1 MGNQS
6 AGTISEQFDLFL
18 RSWKS
23 ADGSNKY
30 ISRIDRMIADGQA
43 SVVIDYED
51 LLSFD
56 TELATALIENPD
68 RMLSFFKEA
77 AVQVVRTENLAYAE
91 AIEKQLQVRIAG
103 LIDKLP
109 LRGVSAKYLDRLVAI
124 NGMVVRTSEIKPR
137 VVIAAFACP
146 NEHVT
151 YVQQPTGNLKRPDKC
166 SECNEGREF
175 RLETKLSRFTDYQ
188 VIRLQELPEELPPGQ
203 LPQSIDAEL
212 LGDLVNRARPGDRIV
227 ITGIVRAE
235 PESGIGAGRQSIFRT
250 RLDAN
255 YIDVRGKELE
265 QIQIT
270 PEDEAA
276 IRRIAESP
284 RAYEDLVKSIAPAI
298 YGMEAEKE
306 AALLLV
312 AGAPQRILPDGTTLR
327 GDINALIVGDPG
339 CLIGDERIVLADGA
353 IVKIKDL
360 GDNHLQPLDVEV
372 MVDLDKNA
380 KATVFHSYRNQKVM
394 EVITESGR
402 SIKGTPNHPLLALQ
416 DGMTVWKRL
425 DQLKEGDAIAVVSKI
440 PCRIRRLVR
449 TGYQKRKNGIRYPK
463 FYDMKL
469 ASFLGYMLTHGWVD
483 VESGYFGFTANSP
496 DIRDKM
502 IGDVKKIYNL
512 HPNQTKAIDGK
523 YRVEYLSTPVS
534 ETLHELARHRVPEGI
549 MKSGNRIVKEFLK
562 WLFIGSEKEFAIKDS
577 NVEFLRDI
585 QMLLLR
591 FSVRSKVSVG
601 ELVVC
606 TDDACVMSGILGKE
620 SAYGNARRRK
630 SKGVMFERIQKV
642 VNSEKPMDVFD
653 IEVPGIHRFIA
664 NGVISHNT
672 GKSELL
678 KYVARLA
685 PRGLYTSGRGST
697 AAGLCVSADSSIMTT
712 SGLRTIKEIVE
723 NEMKYGKADVDIY
736 IEKAI
741 SSKKTELL
749 IPNTKEIRMLTR
761 QGRGILFSECIT
773 LDSPAYGHA
782 VNYYRIVP
790 KEVVR
795 LKTSSGRELGTTP
808 ETRVV
813 CYDPNSK
820 TTYWRQAGKISAGDW
835 VVLTTYIPEVI
846 ERQKLDLC
854 KILQDG
860 DSVEIEINKLPL
872 RIASVLK
879 QLFNSE
885 RANVGYDKLA
895 QICEKLSVDM
905 QDFWPGIVSIF
916 SKKDGEK
923 IRIPHNYSIF
933 RLAGICCAA
942 ATITEKQNRIMLTFA
957 DRNTYAKL
965 LNLINEEFGE
975 SSSLMLNNFTVVLN
989 DYISSMLRLF
999 LNFDANGVT
1008 VDKLLLSCSN
1018 KELIEFLSAFA
1029 GCKSTV
1035 CKEGIDIIISNQ
1047 TLARQIDF
1055 AFMRLG
1061 IACQVE
1067 RAGEEVRLRIVE
1079 PESLRLFMN
1088 LLAPVELRSKIRNIR
1103 VDNLNIVRLG
1113 EFYIA
1118 SKVEKVEKCSEE
1130 LVYDLTIDEG
1140 EAFIANGFLIHN
1152 TAAVVKEKSGLM
1164 MLEAGAVVLAD
1175 LGVACID
1182 EFDKMRPDDRGVLH
1196 EVMEQQTVSVAKGG
1210 IVATLNAR
1218 TSIVAA
1224 ANPLLGTYDPIKNI
1238 YENVN
1243 LPIPLLSRFDIIF
1256 IVKDRPDR
1264 IVDEKLATH
1273 ILRTHRSKGFV
1284 NPPPIDFELLRK
1296 YIVYCKKIEPVL
1308 TQEAEAKLLEF
1319 YLQMRNLGG
1328 KENMITVT
1336 PRQLESLIRLATARA
1351 RLLLRDKVT
1360 EDDALVAISLVRRM
1374 LATVGVDVRT
1384 GKIDIGVLS
1393 GRASSERT
1401 LIELALDVFKELQGA
1416 ERTPVSLSAF
1426 TEALEKTGKFSR
1438 DEARKMINM
1447 LYKMGQ
1453 IYEIKP
1459 GYYSRIT

>member
-30 ISRIDRMIADGQA
+30 IARIDRMIADGQV
-43 SVVIDYED
+43 SVVVDYED

-68 RMLSFFKEA
+68 RILSFFKEA
-77 AVQVVRTENLAYAE
+77 AIQVVRTENLAYAE
-91 AIEKQLQVRIAG
+91 SIEKQLQVRIAG

-137 VVIAAFACP
+137 VVIAAYACP
-146 NEHVT
+146 NEHIT
-151 YVQQPTGNLKRPDKC
+151 YVPQPTGSLKKPDKC

-235 PESGIGAGRQSIFRT
+235 PESGIGAGRQSTFRT

-284 RAYEDLVKSIAPAI
+284 RAYDDLVKSIAPAI

-339 CLIGDERIVLADGA
+339 CLIGDERVVLADGA
-353 IVKIKDL
+353 IVKIQEL
-360 GDNHLQPLDVEV
+360 GKRHLQPLNLEV
-372 MVDLDKNA
+372 MVDCDKKA
-380 KATVFHSYRNQKVM
+380 RATVFHAYRNQRVM
-394 EVITESGR
+394 EVVTESGR
-402 SIKGTPNHPLLALQ
+402 SVKGTPNHPLLALQ
-416 DGMTVWKRL
+416 NGRMVWKRL
-425 DQLKEGDAIAVVSKI
+425 DQLKEGDMIAVVSRI
-440 PCRIRRLVR
+440 PCSIRSLVS
-449 TGYQKRKNGIRYPK
+449 TGFQKGENGIKYPR
-463 FYDMKL
+463 FYDRRL
-469 ASFLGYMLTHGWVD
+469 ASFLGYMLAHGWVD
-483 VESGYFGFTANSP
+483 VKSGNFGFTAGNV

-502 IGDVKKIYNL
+502 IESVKKTFNL
-512 HPNQTKAIDGK
+512 LPYQVKEIDGK
-523 YRVEYLSTPVS
+523 YVVEYNCMQVS
-534 ETLHELARHRVPEGI
+534 ETLHEVANHRVPDGI
-549 MKSGNRIVKEFLK
+549 LKSGNRVVKEFLR
-562 WLFIGSEKEFAIKDS
+562 WLFDNSDERFVIRDS
-577 NVEFLRDI
+577 NIELLRDL

-591 FSVRSKVSVG
+591 FSIHGRVSGCELEVSG
-601 ELVVC
+601 E
-606 TDDACVMSGILGKE
+606 DALLLSDMLRNK
-620 SAYGNARRRK
+620 AKYFRHRK
-630 SKGVMFERIQKV
+630 GDPIIFERV
-642 VNSEKPMDVFD
+642 ERVLGSEQPMDVFD
-653 IEVPGIHRFIA
+653 IEVPQVHRFIA
-664 NGVISHNT
+664 NGIISHNT

-697 AAGLCVSADSSIMTT
+697 AAGLCVSADSFVITA
-712 SGLRTIKEIVE
+712 SGPRRISEIVE
-723 NEMKYGKADVDIY
+723 EEMRHGKAAVDVS
-736 IEKAI
+736 IEMALSTRKREMLVPIAREI
-741 SSKKTELL
+741 HLL
-749 IPNTKEIRMLTR
+749 SRRK
-761 QGRGILFSECIT
+761 GGILLFSGVALEQ
-773 LDSPAYGHA
+773 LVYGHA
-782 VNYYRIVP
+782 INYYRIIP
-790 KEVVR
+790 KDVVR
-795 LKTSSGRELGTTP
+795 LRTSIGKELGATP
-808 ETRVV
+808 ETRIV
-813 CYDPNSK
+813 CFEPASR
-820 TTYWRQAGKISAGDW
+820 TTFWKQVGEVKIGDW
-835 VVLTTYIPEVI
+835 VVLASYIPDVSEH
-846 ERQKLDLC
+846 
-854 KILQDG
+854 KILQPWKIIQEE
-860 DSVEIEINKLPL
+860 DSLEIELDKIPLQAATALKDIFGSDKVVVNYRELL
-872 RIASVLK
+872 RICGKLKIDFQDILHGIVSVCSSK
-879 QLFNSE
+879 NSE
-885 RANVGYDKLA
+885 RTLFPQDYHGILRLVG
-895 QICEKLSVDM
+895 ICLNA
-905 QDFWPGIVSIF
+905 VSI
-916 SKKDGEK
+916 EQ
-923 IRIPHNYSIF
+923 
-933 RLAGICCAA
+933 
-942 ATITEKQNRIMLTFA
+942 KQNSISLTF
-957 DRNTYAKL
+957 DERNSYEEALATVKKFFGVEPSGENGYTLKL
-965 LNLINEEFGE
+965 NEHMTRLLKMLIDIDASGINVNRMI
-975 SSSLMLNNFTVVLN
+975 SSLTNE
-989 DYISSMLRLF
+989 
-999 LNFDANGVT
+999 
-1008 VDKLLLSCSN
+1008 
-1018 KELIEFLSAFA
+1018 ELIEFLSYFIKDRATI
-1029 GCKSTV
+1029 S
-1035 CKEGIDIIISNQ
+1035 KEGIEIKVPVK
-1047 TLARQIDF
+1047 LAEQIDYALMRIGILCRIEDGKEWVRLTISDPESIMLLKQHF
-1055 AFMRLG
+1055 AIKEIENIKPDNSNLHRLG
-1061 IACQVE
+1061 KFYA
-1067 RAGEEVRLRIVE
+1067 A
-1079 PESLRLFMN
+1079 S
-1088 LLAPVELRSKIRNIR
+1088 R
-1103 VDNLNIVRLG
+1103 VTEIKR
-1113 EFYIA
+1113 
-1118 SKVEKVEKCSEE
+1118 KREE
-1130 LVYDLTIDEG
+1130 LVYDLTVEEG
-1140 EAFIANGFLIHN
+1140 DAFIANGFLVHN

-1224 ANPLLGTYDPIKNI
+1224 ANPLLGTYDPFKNI

-1256 IVKDRPDR
+1256 IVKDTPDR

-1273 ILRTHRSKGFV
+1273 ILRTHRSRGFV
-1284 NPPPIDFELLRK
+1284 TPPPIDFELLRK

-1319 YLQMRNLGG
+1319 YLQMRNVGG

-1401 LIELALDVFKELQGA
+1401 LIELALDVFKELQGT

>member
-30 ISRIDRMIADGQA
+30 IARIDRMIADGQV
-43 SVVIDYED
+43 SVVVDYED

-68 RMLSFFKEA
+68 RILSYFKEA
-77 AVQVVRTENLAYAE
+77 AIQVVRTENLAYAE
-91 AIEKQLQVRIAG
+91 SIEKQLQVRIAG

-137 VVIAAFACP
+137 VVIAAYACP
-146 NEHVT
+146 NEHIT
-151 YVQQPTGNLKRPDKC
+151 YVPQPTGSLKKPDKC

-188 VIRLQELPEELPPGQ
+188 VIRLQELPEELPPCQ
-203 LPQSIDAEL
+203 LPQAIDAEL

-235 PESGIGAGRQSIFRT
+235 PESGIGAGRQSTFRT

-284 RAYEDLVKSIAPAI
+284 RAYDDLVKSIAPAI

-312 AGAPQRILPDGTTLR
+312 AGAPQRVLPDGTTLR

-339 CLIGDERIVLADGA
+339 CLIGDERVVLADGA
-353 IVKIKDL
+353 IVKIQDL
-360 GDNHLQPLDVEV
+360 GKRHLQPLDVEV
-372 MVDLDKNA
+372 MVDCNEKA
-380 KATVFHSYRNQKVM
+380 RATVFHAYRNQKVM
-394 EVITESGR
+394 EVVTESGR
-402 SIKGTPNHPLLALQ
+402 SVKGTPNHPLLALQ
-416 DGMTVWKRL
+416 NGRMVWKRL
-425 DQLKEGDAIAVVSKI
+425 DQLKEGDLVAVVSRI
-440 PCRIRRLVR
+440 PCSIRRLVN
-449 TGYQKRKNGIRYPK
+449 TGFQKGENGIRYPS
-463 FYDMKL
+463 FYDKRL
-469 ASFLGYMLTHGWVD
+469 ASFLGYILAHGWVD
-483 VESGYFGFTANSP
+483 IKSGNFGFKASTQ
-496 DIRDKM
+496 DIRDEM
-502 IGDVKKIYNL
+502 IENVKKIFNL
-512 HPNQTKAIDGK
+512 LPSNVRKIDGG
-523 YRVEYLSTPVS
+523 YRVEYNCLQVS
-534 ETLHELARHRVPEGI
+534 EILHEVANHRVPEGI
-549 MKSGNRIVKEFLK
+549 LKSGNRIVKEFLK
-562 WLFIGSEKEFAIKDS
+562 RLFDYSEKRFVIRDS
-577 NVEFLRDI
+577 NIELLRDV

-591 FSVRSKVSVG
+591 FSIHSKVSG
-601 ELVVC
+601 CELEVREE
-606 TDDACVMSGILGKE
+606 DAHLLSGILRNK
-620 SAYGNARRRK
+620 SSYRK
-630 SKGVMFERIQKV
+630 GSSIMFERV
-642 VNSEKPMDVFD
+642 ERVLGSEQLMDVFD
-653 IEVPGIHRFIA
+653 IEVPQVHRFIA

-697 AAGLCVSADSSIMTT
+697 AAGLCVSADSLVITA
-712 SGLRTIKEIVE
+712 SGPRRIGEIVE
-723 NEMKYGKADVDIY
+723 GEMQYGKVAIDAS
-736 IEKAI
+736 IEMAL
-741 SSKKTELL
+741 SKRRTEILVPNAREIHLL
-749 IPNTKEIRMLTR
+749 SRYK
-761 QGRGILFSECIT
+761 GGILLSSGVA
-773 LDSPAYGHA
+773 LDMPVYGHA

-790 KEVVR
+790 NEVIR
-795 LKTSSGRELGTTP
+795 LKTSLGRELGATE
-808 ETRVV
+808 ETRIV
-813 CYDPNSK
+813 CFDPAGR
-820 TTYWRQAGKISAGDW
+820 TTFWKRAGEVNTGDW
-835 VVLTTYIPEVI
+835 VVLASYVPEVS
-846 ERQKLDLC
+846 ERRVLQPW
-854 KILQDG
+854 KIIQED
-860 DSVEIEINKLPL
+860 DSVEIELN
-872 RIASVLK
+872 RIQTAAALK
-879 QLFNSE
+879 DIFGSD
-885 RANVGYDKLA
+885 NVIVNYGELT
-895 QICEKLSVDM
+895 QICEKLKIELHDILH
-905 QDFWPGIVSIF
+905 GIVSICN
-916 SKKDGEK
+916 SKTGE
-923 IRIPHNYSIF
+923 RILFAHDYYSIL
-933 RLAGICCAA
+933 RLAGICLN
-942 ATITEKQNRIMLTFA
+942 ATRFEQDQNSVKLTFNEKNSCEEVLTIVREVFGVQPSRQE
-957 DRNTYAKL
+957 DCTVELNGYITRLVKMLLDFDVNGISVNKKL
-965 LNLINEEFGE
+965 FSLTNEE
-975 SSSLMLNNFTVVLN
+975 LT
-989 DYISSMLRLF
+989 
-999 LNFDANGVT
+999 
-1008 VDKLLLSCSN
+1008 
-1018 KELIEFLSAFA
+1018 EFLSYFIKNRA
-1029 GCKSTV
+1029 TV
-1035 CKEGIDIIISNQ
+1035 CHDGIEIKVPVRR
-1047 TLARQIDF
+1047 LAEQIDF
-1055 AFMRLG
+1055 ALMRLG
-1061 IACQVE
+1061 VLCRVE
-1067 RAGEEVRLRIVE
+1067 DIEEGVRLSIVDS
-1079 PESLRLFMN
+1079 ESINTLKERFSIKEIENIKPDNSN
-1088 LLAPVELRSKIRNIR
+1088 LLRIGRFYVASR
-1103 VDNLNIVRLG
+1103 VTEVKR
-1113 EFYIA
+1113 
-1118 SKVEKVEKCSEE
+1118 KREE
-1130 LVYDLTIDEG
+1130 LVYDLTVQEG
-1140 EAFIANGFLIHN
+1140 DAFVANGFLVHN

-1224 ANPLLGTYDPIKNI
+1224 ANPLLGTYDPFKNI

-1256 IVKDRPDR
+1256 IVKDTPDR

-1284 NPPPIDFELLRK
+1284 TPPPIDFELLRK

-1319 YLQMRNLGG
+1319 YLQMRNVGG

-1416 ERTPVSLSAF
+1416 ERAPVSLSAF
-1426 TEALEKTGKFSR
+1426 TEALEKTGKFSK